1 MYIGE
6 AHNEAI
12 DEYIDSVLSSEGL
25 IHPFINEELARQ
37 IKTATKKAF
46 LIGYKDCEET
56 AELKDEQT
64 YAVLDC
70 LSCKNL

>member
-12 DEYIDSVLSSEGL
+12 DEYIDSVLSGEGL
-25 IHPFINEELARQ
+25 VHPFINEELARQ

-46 LIGYKDCEET
+46 LTGYKDCEET
-56 AELKDEQT
+56 TELEDERI
-64 YAVLDC
+64 YVVSDRS
-70 LSCKNL
+70 SCKN